1 VYFIE
6 HLPVEIS
13 VVQIGWVL
21 GLALAICFVA
31 TIPPA
36 LHASWMRPVE
46 GLRYE

>member
-1 VYFIE
+1 
-6 HLPVEIS
+6 
-13 VVQIGWVL
+13 VL